1 MAPTPCVEGGEHWS
15 NTNSVDLEETARMTE
30 NLIRDGI
37 GGIALNGTTGECA
50 ALLWEEKTGFV
61 DTVVQV
67 ARGRVPIF
75 AGATSLGTKETIR
88 QMRAL
93 KDIGA
98 NGAFIG
104 LPLWQTPTIE
114 NSVRWFADLG
124 EAVPDMGI
132 MVYSNAM
139 FFKSTFP
146 FPFWVGVRKKAPTVI
161 TNKITSP
168 AIMQDLEEIVR
179 LTGDQVR
186 YLPQEG
192 NAYPAWQRVGDQIKG
207 HWSTSASMGPEP
219 SVALA
224 DAIIA
229 GDEERIK
236 EVVADLRSIPP
247 FRPQGQE
254 DPELYLQFPQLNAQS
269 EKARFRAAGYIKCGP
284 TRAPYSDDDMPDDWK
299 ESCETHGKGWAEM
312 RKKYMKAPV

>member
-1 MAPTPCVEGGEHWS
+1 MAPTPCIEGGEHWS

-50 ALLWEEKTGFV
+50 ALLWEEKSGFV

-124 EAVPDMGI
+124 EAVPDMAI

-146 FPFWVGVRKKAPTVI
+146 LPFWVGVRKKAPTVI
-161 TNKITSP
+161 TNKITQPRHHAGPGGDCPSDRRPSP
-168 AIMQDLEEIVR
+168 LLAPGRQR
-179 LTGDQVR
+179 LPRLAARGRPDQRSLV
-186 YLPQEG
+186 
-192 NAYPAWQRVGDQIKG
+192 
-207 HWSTSASMGPEP
+207 H
-219 SVALA
+219 
-224 DAIIA
+224 
-229 GDEERIK
+229 
-236 EVVADLRSIPP
+236 LR
-247 FRPQGQE
+247 
-254 DPELYLQFPQLNAQS
+254 
-269 EKARFRAAGYIKCGP
+269 
-284 TRAPYSDDDMPDDWK
+284 
-299 ESCETHGKGWAEM
+299 
-312 RKKYMKAPV
+312 